1 MTTKMDYIYD
11 KYRII
16 LPKMVFWGKKINFG
30 TPLNKPCLINLYLT
44 TLSLLIAVPKH
55 LQGGCIAI

>member
-1 MTTKMDYIYD
+1 MDCIYD

-16 LPKMVFWGKKINFG
+16 FPKMLFWEKINFG

-55 LQGGCIAI
+55 LQGSCIAI

>member
-1 MTTKMDYIYD
+1 MINTELFYQKWY
-11 KYRII
+11 
-16 LPKMVFWGKKINFG
+16 FGEKINFG